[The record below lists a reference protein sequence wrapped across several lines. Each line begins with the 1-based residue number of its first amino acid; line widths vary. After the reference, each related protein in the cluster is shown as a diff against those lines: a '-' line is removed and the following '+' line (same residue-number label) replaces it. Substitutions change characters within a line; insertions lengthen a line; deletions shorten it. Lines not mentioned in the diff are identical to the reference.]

1 MSFQQI
7 SSIPRQKL
15 LLQNRVT
22 EINSWC
28 KKKKVYH
35 NKYVGST
42 IEIVFMVVCNIC
54 CSHAMVCWFS
64 INFWNNQ
71 SQKSTDISVKSKK
84 NRLLTK
90 ILKCVNFDLYTNLI
104 LLLNPNFYYQQNK
117 SNCSLKKTNSVVIIW
132 RMQFFHYAHGLRCRD
147 KTLDK

>member
-28 KKKKVYH
+28 KKKKAYH
-35 NKYVGST
+35 NKCVGST
-42 IEIVFMVVCNIC
+42 IEIVFMVVYNIC
-54 CSHAMVCWFS
+54 CSMQWFV
-64 INFWNNQ
+64 IFPLLFRTTKAR
-71 SQKSTDISVKSKK
+71 SQQIYQWKVKK

-104 LLLNPNFYYQQNK
+104 FLLNPNFYYQQNK

-132 RMQFFHYAHGLRCRD
+132 CMQFFHYAHGLSYRD